1 MSKSKR
7 TIKAIFEVAEDSD
20 LAGIHFKVGNK
31 SIDWGELTRMEQIHI
46 LNAWAGH
53 YQLFAKFLKPNTQ

>member
-7 TIKAIFEVAEDSD
+7 TIKSIFEVAEDSD
-20 LAGIHFKVGNK
+20 LAAIYFKVGNK
-31 SIDWGELTRMEQIHI
+31 RIDWCNLTRMEQIHI

-53 YQLFAKFLKPNTQ
+53 YQLFAKFLKEGMQ

>member
-7 TIKAIFEVAEDSD
+7 TINAIFEVAEDSD
-20 LAGIHFKVGNK
+20 LAAIYFKVGNNR
-31 SIDWGELTRMEQIHI
+31 IDWCDLTRMEQIHM

-53 YQLFAKFLKPNTQ
+53 YTLFSKFLKEE

>member
-7 TIKAIFEVAEDSD
+7 TIKAIFEVAEDSN
-20 LAGIHFKVGNK
+20 LAAIYFKVGNK
-31 SIDWGELTRMEQIHI
+31 RIDWGELTRMEQIHI

-53 YQLFAKFLKPNTQ
+53 YQLFAKFLKENMQ